1 MRKFGVRVSEDAPD
15 APLAQPEEQRKVNSS
30 VTGSNPVEHH
40 MHEWRN
46 WKTRRAKDAV
56 PERAC
61 EFDSRLVYQIQQ
73 GGRQVIQQPHTLFDA
88 GSNPVPATIWENAG
102 VWSNE
107 ADCKFVAE
115 RLRWFKSYFSH
126 HNERNP

>member
-15 APLAQPEEQRKVNSS
+15 APLAQPEEQRKVNSY
-30 VTGSNPVEHH
+30 VTGSNPVERH

-61 EFDSRLVYQIQQ
+61 EFDSRLVYQKYIT
-73 GGRQVIQQPHTLFDA
+73 GWLTNKA
-88 GSNPVPATIWENAG
+88 EKEMKTIKNI
-102 VWSNE
+102 
-107 ADCKFVAE
+107 
-115 RLRWFKSYFSH
+115 
-126 HNERNP
+126 